1 MVTDGRNGMIPK
13 LSYESLADQVKTY
26 LLEYIH
32 ARGMRPGDVLPAE
45 HKLAAEFGV
54 SRPVIREALKALEG
68 MSVVEVSKGKGAVVR
83 ALDKDPLVVFFN
95 RAVSVAYVT
104 IAELLEFRKVI
115 EGGCA
120 SLAALHRDPTEV
132 AEMETLIREME
143 VSLSDADAY
152 TELDARF
159 HGLVAAAAHNR
170 LLLQVTESIREATT
184 ESIREGRRHVRSR
197 EQMERVQ
204 SLHQDLFRQIK
215 RGNRAGARRAIN
227 AHFDEAVDALARD
240 EEYQE
245 SAIKSAADV
254 DDVATSH

>member
-1 MVTDGRNGMIPK
+1 MVTPDRRDGMIPK
-13 LSYESLADQVKTY
+13 LSYESLADQVKTH

-95 RAVSVAYVT
+95 RALRVEYVT
-104 IAELLEFRKVI
+104 IAELLEFRRVI
-115 EGGCA
+115 EAGCA
-120 SLAALHRDPTEV
+120 SLAALHRGPTEV
-132 AEMETLIREME
+132 ADMETLIREME
-143 VSLSDADAY
+143 ESLSDADAY

-159 HGLVAAAAHNR
+159 HGLVADAAHNG

-215 RGNRAGARRAIN
+215 RGNRTGARRAMN
-227 AHFDEAVDALARD
+227 AHFDQAVDVLARD
-240 EEYQE
+240 EGQE
-245 SAIKSAADV
+245 DGATSTANV
-254 DDVATSH
+254 DSVATPM